1 MLSWF
6 MFMQIMSKIS
16 FRHTAIIIILT
27 NFALI
32 DTQLDDD
39 TLVKG
44 PLINTLPC

>member
-1 MLSWF
+1 
-6 MFMQIMSKIS
+6 MSKIS

-44 PLINTLPC
+44 PLMTHYLASDLLI